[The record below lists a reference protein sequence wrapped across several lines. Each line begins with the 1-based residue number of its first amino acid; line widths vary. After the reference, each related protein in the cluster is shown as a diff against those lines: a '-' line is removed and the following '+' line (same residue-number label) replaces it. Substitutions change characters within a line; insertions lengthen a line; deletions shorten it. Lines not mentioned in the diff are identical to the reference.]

1 LMMAMTIF
9 MDSSPREA
17 PAHNIGVMAKD

>member
-9 MDSSPREA
+9 MNSSPREA
-17 PAHNIGVMAKD
+17 PAHNIGVVAKN